1 MGMNIKNEEA
11 HQLALEISQATGETL
26 TATVLR
32 ALRLLKEKELARPRT
47 PEEKIAALKE
57 NGMQVS
63 QPSETLA
70 RELREI
76 GETMTKE
83 WQAQAGDAGA
93 AILSAYNAR

>member
-47 PEEKIAALKE
+47 PEEKIAALE
-57 NGMQVS
+57 
-63 QPSETLA
+63 A
-70 RELREI
+70 LRRKYPVT
-76 GETMTKE
+76 GKDP
-83 WQAQAGDAGA
+83 GDDFLYDERG
-93 AILSAYNAR
+93 LPHGS